1 MYNNTRFYCIHL
13 FTSYTF
19 FIHGTLLK
27 NKLKKKLSKSH
38 PLFDFDKILID

>member
-27 NKLKKKLSKSH
+27 KQTLKKTIKKS
-38 PLFDFDKILID
+38 PLN